1 MKNTNEFINESVFRV
16 NLKYAQMQ
24 NKTKELFFKCLN
36 ENKDLDDFKKGLE
49 KIWGN
54 LDHTFLQ
61 DELLEYEEIIHE
73 QNLKGKTKKEIEE
86 SFVPVAS
93 LISLGI
99 ILNVE
104 EKFKKIKERE
114 YKNSTKSYAYQRNK
128 EEYLKMKVKRYNNQI
143 VPYEVHEYVNGK
155 KTNKVIG
162 YRYVQM
168 STYNAMIHNT
178 NLTRAGW
185 DTTLNDADYLG
196 YKYFYIPYH
205 PFSCQHC
212 IDHQNKLYTRD
223 DVLIMVGYLAEEIE
237 GDILHPN
244 CKCKLVAIKDE
255 KEFDNIESPFNY
267 QFTREEKINISKIRQ
282 KVNGLTLK
290 KEELLTDIRIQKSL
304 GNYDQVDTLNQQRN
318 KINASIRELKEALP
332 TAELQRQVVAI
343 NR

>member
-1 MKNTNEFINESVFRV
+1 MKNSNEFINQSVFKV
-16 NLKYAQMQ
+16 NLKYAKLQ

-61 DELLEYEEIIHE
+61 DELLEYEEMIHE
-73 QNLKGKTKKEIEE
+73 QNLKEKQKEIIEE
-86 SFVPVAS
+86 SFVPVVS
-93 LISLGI
+93 MISLGV
-99 ILNVE
+99 ILGVE
-104 EKFKKIKERE
+104 EKFKRIKERE
-114 YKNSTKSYAYQRNK
+114 YKNSTKSYAYKHNK
-128 EEYLKMKVKRYNNQI
+128 EEYLKMKVPKYTNQVVPYYKKDTNQI
-143 VPYEVHEYVNGK
+143 Q
-155 KTNKVIG
+155 
-162 YRYVQM
+162 RYVQM

-185 DTTLNDADYLG
+185 NTTLNDADYLDAQE
-196 YKYFYIPYH
+196 FWIPPH
-205 PFSCQHC
+205 SFSCPYCAMYQGR
-212 IDHQNKLYTRD
+212 ILTRD
-223 DVLIMVGYLAEEIE
+223 EVEIYIGAEAQEQE

-244 CKCKLVAIKDE
+244 CKCTLTIYQ
-255 KEFDNIESPFNY
+255 NGIQLRRPNY
-267 QFTREEKINISKIRQ
+267 SQAELEEQYQIRQ
-282 KVNGLTLK
+282 KVNSLTLK